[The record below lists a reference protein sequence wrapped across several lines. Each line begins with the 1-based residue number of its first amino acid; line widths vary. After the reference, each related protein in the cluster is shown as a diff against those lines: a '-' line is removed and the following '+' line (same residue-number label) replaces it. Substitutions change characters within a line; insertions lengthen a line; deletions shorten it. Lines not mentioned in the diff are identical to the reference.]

1 MDIKTDEGKIIKQ
14 KEEQIAVYK
23 DKTGNVSALS
33 AVCTHMGCI
42 VGWNSKDKTWDCPCH
57 GSRFNT
63 EGKVINGPAVKD
75 LPKKDLNK

>member
-1 MDIKTDEGKIIKQ
+1 MDTKTDEGKIINQ
-14 KEEQIAVYK
+14 KGDQIAVYK
-23 DKTGNVSALS
+23 DKSGKMSGLS